1 MWSCLWVNK
10 TEAERLWTKS
20 LKSKLFRLNWWRKSH
35 SVDER
40 ILDISPKHQT
50 KARRRYIN
58 THTEKKAQN
67 ACICLISIHAQVHI
81 HTPGFSLSAADGL
94 CFTSRWPIYC
104 TCIGSAGVRQLS
116 QGRNGRQKGYCPCTW
131 VKADRKGF
139 RIMLRCQSSGR
150 WFLSLSFKCVYGA
163 LRICQSSFS
172 INQRAHRRNNRT

>member
-1 MWSCLWVNK
+1 MNK
-10 TEAERLWTKS
+10 IIKEQIIPFELMEEKPFCGWKD
-20 LKSKLFRLNWWRKSH
+20 FRYF
-35 SVDER
+35 
-40 ILDISPKHQT
+40 PKAPNQGQT
-50 KARRRYIN
+50 QIHKY

-67 ACICLISIHAQVHI
+67 ACICLISIHTQVHI
-81 HTPGFSLSAADGL
+81 HTPGFSPSAADGL